1 MGEESPVAQV
11 SEGAESVY
19 PAVVAAG
26 VVSTS
31 ANPGGLASRL
41 LLVTAGCHVKGE
53 DQDLPRA
60 FHPTG
65 VSVDGSQALGMV
77 HGNFALMAG
86 FSTLCYLVLKFAQVA
101 GERAFP
107 KLFEGLDTQG
117 VMRLPSAP
125 LMVFTFLY
133 QGTTFGAV
141 MLLMEPPHLI
151 GFFAGLLSFVL
162 CAAVPMCVFYRM
174 HRSVPAQAV
183 YLLDDVYK
191 GKIWAFVIGP
201 GEWVSVQ
208 RKNHWVNRY
217 ASVMRTYRQETVWFS
232 LVEFCSMF
240 ALAAV
245 SATRVES
252 VTACGHVKLFSA
264 MIFFVQLGAE
274 VVLLPHEVGRNN
286 ALDFVFLSCQTCGL
300 LCTSAGYY
308 AQDVH
313 HWTHRAAAKFF
324 LAAWGTLAVKVLCD
338 LLTELFVLIKGRRGR
353 LQEKAFG
360 LWKEPAAD
368 EKELLEEGGG
378 AIGYF
383 AADNVPSEDETNGS
397 QGKGTANAK
406 HNGKQRGS
414 GPKKQSLLSS
424 AFVGSPR
431 NGGPRASPLTARGV
445 NSSFDTCDYRE
456 LTELHGSGSSFFGDT
471 ADRTL
476 DRAVMSMNLF
486 VPTQVLG
493 SKSMPVS
500 PTAHTLSHHDNSRM
514 NSLGAGMPSSP
525 AAHLSLSHLE
535 CFRKSTVSP
544 TMPSSPTAHPLSA
557 SHLECSRK
565 STVSL
570 AMSPLTF
577 ATRASMRRPTLKP
590 LSIDSANGGQAAA
603 PVLSPPAVC
612 VPLSATFSPRCLSP
626 FYLTSPTNALAT
638 TQQRRKSV
646 VPENTVV
653 AT

>member
-19 PAVVAAG
+19 PALVAAG

-31 ANPGGLASRL
+31 ANTGGLASRL

-77 HGNFALMAG
+77 LGNFALMAV
-86 FSTLCYLVLKFAQVA
+86 FSTICYLVLKFAQVA

-117 VMRLPSAP
+117 LMRLPSAP

-141 MLLMEPPHLI
+141 MLLMEPPHPI
-151 GFFAGLLSFVL
+151 GFCAGVFSFVL
-162 CAAVPMCVFYRM
+162 CAAVPMGVFYRM
-174 HRSVPAQAV
+174 HRSVPAKAV

-274 VVLLPHEVGRNN
+274 VVLLPHERGRNN

-338 LLTELFVLIKGRRGR
+338 LLTELFVLIKGRRDR

-360 LWKEPAAD
+360 VKEPAAD
-368 EKELLEEGGG
+368 GKALLLDEEGGG
-378 AIGYF
+378 PNGYF
-383 AADNVPSEDETNGS
+383 SADNVPSEDGTNGS

-414 GPKKQSLLSS
+414 GPKKKSLLSR
-424 AFVGSPR
+424 GSPR
-431 NGGPRASPLTARGV
+431 NGPRASPLTARGV

-456 LTELHGSGSSFFGDT
+456 LTELHGSGSSLLGDT

-476 DRAVMSMNLF
+476 DPAVASMNLF
-486 VPTQVLG
+486 IPTQVLG
-493 SKSMPVS
+493 SKSIPSS

-525 AAHLSLSHLE
+525 AAHLSLLHLE
-535 CFRKSTVSP
+535 CSRKSTVSP
-544 TMPSSPTAHPLSA
+544 NMPSSPTAHPLSA

-565 STVSL
+565 STISL
-570 AMSPLTF
+570 AMSPLTV
-577 ATRASMRRPTLKP
+577 ATRSNMRRQTLRP
-590 LSIDSANGGQAAA
+590 LSIDSPMCRYATA
-603 PVLSPPAVC
+603 PVRSPPADS

-626 FYLTSPTNALAT
+626 SSVTSPTNALAT
-638 TQQRRKSV
+638 TQQRRRSV
-646 VPENTVV
+646 VPGNTVV
-653 AT
+653 VT